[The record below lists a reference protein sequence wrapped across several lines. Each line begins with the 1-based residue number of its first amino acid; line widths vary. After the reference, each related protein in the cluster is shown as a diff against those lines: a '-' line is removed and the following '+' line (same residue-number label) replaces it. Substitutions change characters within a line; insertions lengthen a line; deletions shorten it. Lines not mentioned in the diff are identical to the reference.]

1 MTGAWRLLE
10 TWSVSPEVA
19 MGLDEALLESS
30 GTRPTLRLYTW
41 SPDALSLGY
50 FQRHADVSRLSE
62 ATSVVRRITGGG
74 AIHHAGELT
83 WSITARAD
91 DPLYRGPIP
100 LGYERVHAIV
110 IEALSEFGIEAHLRR
125 DERLTSEREETGMCF
140 HSSTPLDIVWDGAKG
155 VGSAQRRRGGRVLHH
170 GSIKLAASPMEE
182 GVARAPEL
190 GPRQLG
196 KTLVRVFERQLGVAC
211 QREEPTAEEWSQA
224 ERRGARFS
232 SVDWV
237 QRR

>member
-1 MTGAWRLLE
+1 
-10 TWSVSPEVA
+10 

-30 GTRPTLRLYTW
+30 GAEPTLRLYTW

-62 ATSVVRRITGGG
+62 ATRVVRRITGGG

-110 IEALSEFGIEAHLRR
+110 IEALARFGVTAHLRR
-125 DERLTSEREETGMCF
+125 EEHLTSERDETGMCF
-140 HSSTPLDIVWDGAKG
+140 HSSTPLDIVWGGAKG

-182 GVARAPEL
+182 GVARAPEVE
-190 GPRQLG
+190 PRQLG
-196 KTLVRVFERQLGVAC
+196 EALVSVFEHRLGVTC
-211 QREEPTAEEWSQA
+211 RREEPTAEEWAEA